1 MLKLKRMRVP
11 GFEPEFQAWQA
22 QVIPGYTTP
31 ARMIILK
38 KFKLIGPLAGFIIL
52 HINFIIFYYY

>member
-1 MLKLKRMRVP
+1 MRVP

>member
-1 MLKLKRMRVP
+1 MRVP

-31 ARMIILK
+31 AYYLTQKR
-38 KFKLIGPLAGFIIL
+38 FKYSIPPDYVLQEMS
-52 HINFIIFYYY
+52 